1 MHKIFA
7 RLLAATCLLACV
19 ACASTPQD
27 RTPWHQYLH
36 DKGLE

>member
-1 MHKIFA
+1 MFV
-7 RLLAATCLLACV
+7 RLLTAACLLACA

-27 RTPWHQYLH
+27 RGPWHQYLH